1 MSYLEFAEIYD
12 SLMTD
17 IPYDHWVDFIKRKIG
32 SNKNILEIACG
43 TGNITRLLADDNYK
57 ITAFDLSE
65 EMLVKAYE
73 KLRKYSNVS
82 ILNMNMLDFK
92 IDKSFDAA
100 ICCCDGIN
108 YLLNGEGV
116 LELFSRVYSHLSH
129 DGIFIFDYSTIHKFQ
144 NQLGR
149 HTIVAEEDDIFM
161 VWENL
166 YDDEDHTCEMT
177 LNFFVIDSNGLYRR
191 IEEFQKQ
198 KSYGCDSI
206 CSMLKQVGFSS
217 VEVFDGYCDEAYN
230 LNSDRAVFVCKKR
243 RTE

>member
-17 IPYDHWVDFIKRKIG
+17 IPYDNWVDFIKRKIG
-32 SNKNILEIACG
+32 ARKDILEIACG

-73 KLRKYSNVS
+73 KLRRYSNVS
-82 ILNMNMLDFK
+82 IFNMNMLDFR
-92 IDKSFDAA
+92 IDKYFDAA

-108 YLLNGEGV
+108 YLLNEEEVEGF
-116 LELFSRVYSHLSH
+116 FSRVYEHLST
-129 DGIFIFDYSTIHKFQ
+129 DSVFLFDYSTIHKLQ

-149 HTIVAEEDDIFM
+149 NTIVTEEDDIFM

-166 YDDEDHTCEMT
+166 YDEEDHTCEMT
-177 LNFFVIDSNGLYRR
+177 LNFFVCDSNGLYRR
-191 IEEFQKQ
+191 IEEYQKQ
-198 KSYGCDSI
+198 KSYECQII
-206 CSMLKQVGFSS
+206 CLMLKQVGFSS
-217 VEVFDGYCDEAYN
+217 IEVFDGYHEESCH
-230 LNSDRAVFVCKKR
+230 LTSDRAVFVCKK
-243 RTE
+243 EN